1 MDVKNNEVKLIKF
14 LDGKGIDLATY
25 NDDGKLKLKA
35 NRDYRIKVETK
46 GEHIKVYLDKKL
58 VIDIK
63 DSTYKEGYL
72 GLNVWDSTVV
82 FNKVKM
88 NED

>member
-1 MDVKNNEVKLIKF
+1 M
-14 LDGKGIDLATY
+14 
-25 NDDGKLKLKA
+25 KLKA